1 MKKNIEEEF
10 ENKLNEFENY
20 LNNGEQYN
28 SSELIFYVEGLLKNH
43 PFSISKNVWYKYLN
57 LTRFPFFLNNLKD
70 KEERYRWADTAF
82 KVIKISGYSLIEMI
96 NQRVDE
102 HPEKPLFSTLEG
114 NIRND
119 YSNKLVLDKISRI
132 ASSFLKSAKQ
142 KPVVALYL
150 DNCIEGALCDIACLS
165 YGIFISPLNV
175 HFGLDNLCYIF
186 NLLKFN
192 IVVTDTPSRIELLKN
207 VRQKIN
213 LDFTILYVENASSQ
227 EDKNESV
234 YKFENFLS
242 SVNNKEI
249 HQILQERKHLDL
261 NDVSTVMF
269 TSGSTGT
276 PKGVAFTN
284 YNLITKR
291 FARGAVFPEV
301 GINEILL
308 SYLPLFHTFG
318 RYFEMM
324 GMIYWGGNYVFA
336 GKSDID
342 SLIQLMQKIKPTGLV
357 SIPLRWRQIYDRVIE
372 KKESSNE
379 KVNKLLILKDLTG
392 GNLKWGISA
401 AGYLEPKVFQFF
413 NSNSINL
420 CSGFGMT
427 EGTGGISMTPP
438 GEYVKDSVGIP
449 LPGIKV
455 RFSDE
460 GELQVT
466 GPYIAKYYDDL
477 NKSQSGEYWMKTG
490 DLFTQDQNGFLFI
503 IDRIKDIYK
512 NSKGQTIAPAF
523 IEKKFENIPGLK
535 RAFLVG
541 DRKPYNS
548 LLIVPDFNE
557 PFVQRAESQQKLK
570 SYFGTLISE
579 VNRTLSPF
587 ERIVKFI
594 ILERNFDEQKGE
606 LTSKGTFKRKN
617 IENNFKN
624 IIDELY
630 KKANIEF
637 SCFEL
642 KILLPI
648 WALKDIGITENDIIC
663 TPNYIKNKENG
674 YRLTIKK
681 ISSNK
686 IRIGNFDYVVR
697 KNEIELGVFILQ
709 PILWLGNIELIEF
722 FFCKEEWEADFQGI
736 SSQIFA
742 HPHNK
747 NNLSINNPWYN
758 EKLNPKLKEINHLII
773 NSLYGN
779 EQEILNSLDKIENL
793 LQTGEHKIKNLINR
807 RLEALSTH
815 SNFNVRSRAY
825 KILLFTKPDIDYNR
839 YLPAFI
845 NSGLPFLNKKVIE
858 NIFKDNIEGFNLNA
872 FRKRLTA
879 YRKGLTWPANQ
890 NTKEQ
895 FKRIFDLLVYFVHK
909 NPSSYSAV
917 REELIIWILYKVE
930 PALSHYAQ
938 ELFKRLSKWFEAR
951 FNLSKY
957 EELSGNWK
965 EKVIFQDTIPKDEQ
979 KRIEKI
985 FYRSTFLKEAF
996 TLIFNRNYFDL
1007 KDVSRNG
1014 IFISTISAAEGR
1026 YLYRVSVNTKNYKHY
1041 DFVILIKPDIT
1052 RKEVLETIYL
1062 MIKISST
1069 SEGVSVLPKF
1079 GNFRSKLGVV
1089 SFEFVN
1095 DLSVWERIR
1104 MLNSSHSFIG
1114 KKNYEFEL
1122 KLLFTRGMAAYFR
1135 VLRNSDYQVLPGNFS
1150 PSNTVVPEPH
1160 FKKGSLIFSIAGW
1173 YPYNNFIE
1181 FILRLYNNFYLQTYA
1196 HYPSSRDTVKISWL
1210 FDACLEALGRDEGLL
1225 ILKDISQNISRKK
1238 SGEIKKYI
1246 AAELE
1251 RYSREIDDYPYI
1263 DSYILSAIKNYTDWI
1278 EENPSPPKEAKE
1290 VFVNNLYSLY
1300 RIDKYPEIYRYI
1312 FYSKTYYSDS
1322 SREIWFLFTKLIN
1335 SLFKYPEEP
1344 ASNRIELAELQEEL
1358 KDEIDKRVLNN
1369 LIYPSISQNFEL
1381 VTEEESKEKEI
1392 VLKTKITDSFG
1403 FNYTIRKPISAF
1415 EIANLHKIFILDNY
1429 PVKIDSSLNYLI
1441 ITDDEDEETVV
1452 GGLCYKIQYMNIA
1465 QLEGIDIAKPYRK
1478 KDLSRKLLED
1488 FYKRLHTDGIKT
1500 LITYFY
1506 LNRFFEKFGFK
1517 IDSRWGG
1524 LVKEIE

>member
-1 MKKNIEEEF
+1 MKKNIDEEF
-10 ENKLNEFENY
+10 ENRLKECRNL
-20 LNNGEQYN
+20 LINGKPYN
-28 SSELIFYVEGLLKNH
+28 SSELLFFVENLINNH
-43 PFSISKNVWYKYLN
+43 QDSISEKVWYKYLDI
-57 LTRFPFFLNNLKD
+57 TRFPSFLRNLKNR
-70 KEERYRWADTAF
+70 EEQYRWADTAF
-82 KVIKISGYSLIEMI
+82 NIIKISGYSLIEMI
-96 NQRVDE
+96 NQRVNT

-114 NIRND
+114 NVRND
-119 YSNKLVLDKISRI
+119 YSYKLVFDKISRI
-132 ASSFLKSAKQ
+132 ASSFIKYAKQ

-150 DNCIEGALCDIACLS
+150 DNCIEGALCDIASLS
-165 YGIFISPLNV
+165 YDIFISPLNV
-175 HFGLDNLCYIF
+175 HFGLDNLTYIF
-186 NLLKFN
+186 SLLKFN
-192 IVVTDTPSRIELLKN
+192 IVITDTPSRIELLKN
-207 VRQKIN
+207 VRQKNN
-213 LDFTILYVENASSQ
+213 LNFTILYVENTSSQ
-227 EDKNESV
+227 EDKNEGV

-242 SVNNKEI
+242 SVDDKEI
-249 HQILQERKHLDL
+249 HNILKERKRFDL
-261 NDVSTVMF
+261 HEISTVMF
-269 TSGSTGT
+269 TSGSTGI

-301 GINEILL
+301 GTNEILL

-342 SLIQLMQKIKPTGLV
+342 SLIQLMQKIKPTGFV
-357 SIPLRWRQIYDRVIE
+357 SIPLRWKQIYDCVIE
-372 KKESSNE
+372 RKESSNE
-379 KVNKLLILKDLTG
+379 KVNKLIILKDLTG

-401 AGYLEPKVFQFF
+401 AGYLEPKVFRFF
-413 NSNSINL
+413 NSNSIDL

-438 GEYVKDSVGIP
+438 GEYLKDSVGIP

-455 RFSDE
+455 RFSNE
-460 GELQVT
+460 GELQVS
-466 GPYIAKYYDDL
+466 GPYVAKYFDDL

-512 NSKGQTIAPAF
+512 NNKGQTIAPAF

-557 PFVQRAESQQKLK
+557 PFIQKAETQHKLK

-579 VNRTLSPF
+579 VNRTLSPY

-617 IENNFKN
+617 IENNFKD
-624 IIDELY
+624 IINKLY

-663 TPNYIKNKENG
+663 APTYIKNKENNL
-674 YRLTIKK
+674 RLTIKK
-681 ISSNK
+681 INNNR

-697 KNEIELGVFILQ
+697 KDEIDLGIFILQ

-736 SSQIFA
+736 SSQIFV

-747 NNLSINNPWYN
+747 NNLSINYPWYN
-758 EKLNPKLKEINHLII
+758 ENLNPKLKDINHLLL
-773 NSLYGN
+773 NALYGN
-779 EQEILNSLDKIENL
+779 EQEILSSLDKIENL

-815 SNFNVRSRAY
+815 PNFKVRSKAY
-825 KILLFTKPDIDYNR
+825 KILLFTNPDIDYNR

-858 NIFKDNIEGFNLNA
+858 NIFRDNVEGFNLNA
-872 FRKRLTA
+872 FRKRLAA
-879 YRKGLTWPANQ
+879 YREGLRWPSNQ
-890 NTKEQ
+890 NTREQ
-895 FKRIFDLLVYFVHK
+895 FKRIFDLLINFVYK

-917 REELIIWILYKVE
+917 REELIIWILHHDE
-930 PALSHYAQ
+930 PVLSQYAQ
-938 ELFKRLSKWFEAR
+938 ILFKKLSNWFESR
-951 FNLSKY
+951 FNLSQY
-957 EELSGNWK
+957 EESIRNWK
-965 EKVIFQDTIPKDEQ
+965 EKVIFQDTIPKDE
-979 KRIEKI
+979 RNRVEKI

-996 TLIFNRNYFDL
+996 MLIFNRRYFDL

-1014 IFISTISAAEGR
+1014 IFISTISSAAGR
-1026 YLYRVSVNTKNYKHY
+1026 YLYRVSINTKNYKHY

-1079 GNFRSKLGVV
+1079 GNFRSKIGVV

-1122 KLLFTRGMAAYFR
+1122 RLLFTRGMAAYFR
-1135 VLRNSDYQVLPGNFS
+1135 VLRNSDYQVMPGNFS
-1150 PSNTVVPEPH
+1150 PSNAVVPEPH
-1160 FKKGSLIFSIAGW
+1160 FKKGALIFSIAGW
-1173 YPYNNFIE
+1173 YAYKNFVD
-1181 FILRLYNNFYLQTYA
+1181 FFLRLYNNFYLQTYA
-1196 HYPSSRDTVKISWL
+1196 HYPSSRDIIKISWL
-1210 FDACLEALGRDEGLL
+1210 FDACLEALGRDEGLIML
-1225 ILKDISQNISRKK
+1225 QDISQNFSGKK
-1238 SGEIKKYI
+1238 PDEIKNI
-1246 AAELE
+1246 STEIE
-1251 RYSREIDDYPYI
+1251 RYIKEIIDCPYI

-1278 EENPSPPKEAKE
+1278 EENTAPSKEAKE

-1300 RIDKYPEIYRYI
+1300 RIDKYPEIYKYI
-1312 FYSKTYYSDS
+1312 FYNKTYYSDS

-1344 ASNRIELAELQEEL
+1344 ASSRIELAELQEEL
-1358 KDEIDKRVLNN
+1358 KNEIDKKVLNN
-1369 LIYPSISQNFEL
+1369 LIYPSISKNFEL
-1381 VTEEESKEKEI
+1381 ITEEASEEKEI
-1392 VLKTKITDSFG
+1392 VLKTKITDAFG

-1415 EIANLHKIFILDNY
+1415 EIASLHKIFILDNY
-1429 PVKIDSSLNYLI
+1429 PIKIDPNLKYLI
-1441 ITDDEDEETVV
+1441 ITDDEDEETIV

-1488 FYKRLHTDGIKT
+1488 FYKRLRSNGIKT

-1524 LVKEIE
+1524 LVKELE

>member
-10 ENKLNEFENY
+10 ENKLGEYESLSVNGKQSIACEL
-20 LNNGEQYN
+20 LN
-28 SSELIFYVEGLLKNH
+28 YVENILKNH
-43 PFSISKNVWYKYLN
+43 PVSISKNIWYKYLN
-57 LTRFPFFLNNLKD
+57 ISRFPLFLTNLKD
-70 KEERYRWADTAF
+70 NKERYRWADTVF
-82 KVIKISGYSLIEMI
+82 KAIEISDYSLLEMI
-96 NQRVDE
+96 NQRVNS

-114 NIRND
+114 NIKND
-119 YSNKLVLDKISRI
+119 YSYKLVADKIARI
-132 ASSFLKSAKQ
+132 ASSFIKFAKQ
-142 KPVVALYL
+142 KSAVALYL

-165 YGIFISPLNV
+165 YDIFVSPLNI
-175 HFGLDNLCYIF
+175 HFGQDNLCYIF

-192 IVVTDTPSRIELLKN
+192 IVVTDTQSRTELLKS
-207 VRQKIN
+207 VRQKTGLNFI
-213 LDFTILYVENASSQ
+213 ILCTESISSHGNTD
-227 EDKNESV
+227 EGI
-234 YKFENFLS
+234 YKFEDFIL
-242 SVNNKEI
+242 SVNDKEI
-249 HQILQERKHLDL
+249 HNILRERTHFNL
-261 NDVSTVMF
+261 NDISTVMF
-269 TSGSTGT
+269 TSGSTGN
-276 PKGVAFTN
+276 PKGVAFSN

-291 FARGAVFPEV
+291 FARGAVLPGV
-301 GINEILL
+301 GRNEILL

-357 SIPLRWRQIYDRVIE
+357 SIPLRWKQIYDLVADRKENSTE
-372 KKESSNE
+372 KI
-379 KVNKLLILKDLTG
+379 NKQIILKDLTG

-413 NSNSINL
+413 NSNSVDL

-460 GELQVT
+460 GELQVS
-466 GPYIAKYYDDL
+466 GPYVAKYFDDL
-477 NKSQSGEYWMKTG
+477 NKPPSGEYWLKTG

-557 PFVQRAESQQKLK
+557 PFVQKAESQHKLK

-579 VNRTLSPF
+579 VNRTLSSY
-587 ERIVKFI
+587 ERIVKFVVVD
-594 ILERNFDEQKGE
+594 RNFDEQKGE
-606 LTSKGTFKRKN
+606 LTTKGTFKRKV
-617 IENNFKN
+617 IENNFRN
-624 IIDELY
+624 IIDDLY
-630 KKANIEF
+630 KRADIEF
-637 SCFEL
+637 NCFDL
-642 KILLPI
+642 KILVPI
-648 WALKDIGITENDIIC
+648 WALKDIGITENDINC
-663 TPNYIKNKENG
+663 SPNHIINKENG
-674 YRLTIKK
+674 LRLTIKK
-681 ISSNK
+681 IGTKK
-686 IRIGNFDYVVR
+686 IRIGNFDYVIR
-697 KNEIELGVFILQ
+697 KNEIDLGIFILQ

-722 FFCKEEWEADFQGI
+722 FFCKEEWDVDFQGI
-736 SSQIFA
+736 SSQIFI

-747 NNLSINNPWYN
+747 NNLRINNYWYN
-758 EKLNPKLKEINHLII
+758 EKINPKLKEINLLII

-779 EQEILNSLDKIENL
+779 EEEILHSLDKIENL

-815 SNFNVRSRAY
+815 PNFNVRSKAY

-845 NSGLPFLNKKVIE
+845 NSGLPFLNKSVIE
-858 NIFKDNIEGFNLNA
+858 NIFQDNIEGFNLNA
-872 FRKRLTA
+872 FRKRLAA
-879 YRKGLTWPANQ
+879 YRKGLSWPANQ
-890 NTKEQ
+890 NTREQ

-917 REELIIWILYKVE
+917 REELIIWILYKDE
-930 PALSHYAQ
+930 PVLSHYAQ
-938 ELFKRLSKWFEAR
+938 ALFKKLAKWFEAR
-951 FNLSKY
+951 FSLSQY
-957 EELSGNWK
+957 EKSILNWK
-965 EKVIFQDTIPKDEQ
+965 EKVIFQDTIPGDERR
-979 KRIEKI
+979 RIARI

-996 TLIFNRNYFDL
+996 MLIFNRHYFDL
-1007 KDVSRNG
+1007 KDVSQNG
-1014 IFISTISAAEGR
+1014 IFISTISASPGR

-1041 DFVILIKPDIT
+1041 DFLILIKPDIT

-1104 MLNSSHSFIG
+1104 MLNSSHALIS

-1122 KLLFTRGMAAYFR
+1122 KLIFIRGMSAYFR
-1135 VLRNSDYQVLPGNFS
+1135 VLKNSDYRVMPGNFS
-1150 PSNTVVPEPH
+1150 PSNAVVPESH

-1173 YPYNNFIE
+1173 YPYNNFND

-1196 HYPSSRDTVKISWL
+1196 HYPSSKDTIKTSWL
-1210 FDACLEALGRDEGLL
+1210 FDACLEALGKDEGLQKL
-1225 ILKDISQNISRKK
+1225 NDISSNFSKK
-1238 SGEIKKYI
+1238 KPDGIKKHI
-1246 AAELE
+1246 INELDH
-1251 RYSREIDDYPYI
+1251 YYKEIIDFPYI
-1263 DSYILSAIKNYTDWI
+1263 DSYILSSIKNYTDWI
-1278 EENPSPPKEAKE
+1278 EENPSPPKAAKE

-1300 RIDKYPEIYRYI
+1300 RIDKYPEIYKYI
-1312 FYSKTYYSDS
+1312 FYSKTYFSDS
-1322 SREIWFLFTKLIN
+1322 SREIWLLFTKLIN

-1344 ASNRIELAELQEEL
+1344 VLSRIELAELQEEL

-1369 LIYPSISQNFEL
+1369 IIYPSINQNFEL
-1381 VTEEESKEKEI
+1381 MTEEESEEKEI
-1392 VLKTKITDSFG
+1392 VLKTKITDAFG

-1429 PVKIDSSLNYLI
+1429 PIKIEPGLKYLI
-1441 ITDDEDEETVV
+1441 ITDNEDEDSIV
-1452 GGLCYKIQYMNIA
+1452 GGLCYKIQYMNVA

-1506 LNRFFEKFGFK
+1506 LNTFFEKFGFK
-1517 IDSRWGG
+1517 VDSRWGG
-1524 LVKEIE
+1524 LVKIID